1 MESSYTINQ
10 LITQNNDLLLHIY
23 TLQLFVVGCVVAVG
37 VVFLLY
43 KAIRI
48 FF

>member
-1 MESSYTINQ
+1 MENLS
-10 LITQNNDLLLHIY
+10 ITEHLLTKNNDLLLHIY

>member
-1 MESSYTINQ
+1 MENTYSIEQ
-10 LITQNNDLLLHIY
+10 LITQNNDLLMHIY